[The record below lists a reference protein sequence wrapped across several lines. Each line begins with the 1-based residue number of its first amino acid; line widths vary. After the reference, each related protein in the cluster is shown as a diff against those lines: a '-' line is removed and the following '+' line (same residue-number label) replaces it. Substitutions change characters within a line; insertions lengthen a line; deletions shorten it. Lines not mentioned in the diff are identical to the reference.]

1 MAAGARGA
9 LPQQPQSH
17 QGSPSWEK
25 QEMKQGLTW
34 AVIAII
40 FAFAAA
46 RPAQAVSTLVF
57 AAAPV
62 DGTRALGPHGR
73 VYAGSEPVMT
83 IGGHGAQSVADAVEV
98 ARRLNALAEAG
109 LRPEEISVRRDRK
122 SRTIL
127 GRGQPIVT
135 VDRAQA
141 KVHSTDVGK
150 LAGRWSDNLAAVFG
164 RPYLSAT
171 PVVVPIGETRT
182 TALRG
187 SIVGAVSVEGGDSVV
202 AASYDKA
209 ARTIRILG
217 QYPGRTELAISDERT
232 TLRVP
237 VRAARYAGR
246 IAATLVAGVTG
257 SPAPSD
263 AIYRS
268 AQAAV
273 AASLALE
280 PGAWAQ
286 INPRLHPVSSLAPG
300 MARAIKVHVSAAG
313 EDYLPYRAEPVV
325 TVRNEPA
332 SVGRPSAAGG
342 APPADV
348 LMVSNSPE
356 RLLAHGLWYEGSLE
370 DIQSARLL
378 YHHVN
383 SSRVPSDLV
392 IELWNVGEQA
402 TRVQII
408 SGKGGPS
415 GDEAYAG
422 HRAATEFLLNRAANI
437 GWIVPLP
444 ARTAVPVIAQGMAP
458 GSTLS
463 GLVELRKLGPG
474 DVRLRCY
481 LAPARS
487 LWLPYPVRSYQPSPI
502 LGRWVYTQP
511 QQEISA
517 KYVVGRDWAFVTIG
531 DRAVPGIA
539 PGDELA
545 GGYGVVYQITFKL
558 INPTESSAAAEVR
571 MEPGGGAAR
580 ALLLVNGRPVEAAL
594 LKHGAEARIAR
605 YVLAPGEIRTVRVE
619 TMPQGGS
626 NYPVRLFARA
636 G

>member
-1 MAAGARGA
+1 
-9 LPQQPQSH
+9 
-17 QGSPSWEK
+17 
-25 QEMKQGLTW
+25 MKQVSTW
-34 AVIAII
+34 SVIAII
-40 FAFAAA
+40 VALTASA
-46 RPAQAVSTLVF
+46 PAHAVSTLVF

-73 VYAGSEPVMT
+73 VYAGSEPLMT
-83 IGGHGAQSVADAVEV
+83 IGGHGAQSVADSVEV
-98 ARRLNALAEAG
+98 SRRLNALAEAG
-109 LRPEEISVRRDRK
+109 LRAEEISIRQDRK
-122 SRTIL
+122 TRTIL

-141 KVHSTDVGK
+141 KVHATDLGN
-150 LAGRWSDNLAAVFG
+150 LARRWSDNLAAQFG
-164 RPYLSAT
+164 RPYLSAS
-171 PVVVPIGETRT
+171 PVVVPVGETRT
-182 TALRG
+182 TALCG
-187 SIVGAVSVEGGDSVV
+187 NVVGAVRTQGGDSVV
-202 AASYDKA
+202 TVSYEKA
-209 ARTIRILG
+209 ARTLKVIGL
-217 QYPGRTELAISDERT
+217 YPGHTELVVSDERT

-237 VRAARYAGR
+237 VRAAKYAAR
-246 IAATLVAGVTG
+246 VATTLTAGVTG

-263 AIYRS
+263 IIYRS

-273 AASLALE
+273 AASMSLE

-286 INPRLHPVSSLAPG
+286 INPRLQPVSSLAPG
-300 MARAIKVHVSAAG
+300 AAKAIKVHLSAAG

-325 TVRNEPA
+325 TVRNEEVQRGP
-332 SVGRPSAAGG
+332 V
-342 APPADV
+342 DV

-356 RLLAHGLWYEGSLE
+356 RLLAHGLWYEGSLK
-370 DIQSARLL
+370 DVQSARLL

-392 IELWNVGEQA
+392 IELWNVGNQA
-402 TRVQII
+402 TRVQIV

-444 ARTAVPVIAQGMAP
+444 AKTAVPVIAQDMAP

-463 GLVELRKLGPG
+463 GLVELRKLGAG

-481 LAPARS
+481 LAPTRS
-487 LWLPYPVRSYQPSPI
+487 VWLPYPVRQYQPSPI
-502 LGRWVYTQP
+502 LGRWVYAQP
-511 QQEISA
+511 RQEISA

-531 DRAVPGIA
+531 DRAVPGLT
-539 PGDELA
+539 PGDQLA
-545 GGYGVVYQITFKL
+545 GSYGVIYDITLEL
-558 INPTESSAAAEVR
+558 INPTEASATVEVL

-594 LKHGAEARIAR
+594 LKHSTEARIAR
-605 YVLAPGEIRTVRVE
+605 YVLGPGEIRSVHLE
-619 TMPQGGS
+619 TTPQAGS

-636 G
+636 T